1 MASEADRVAIEQAAL
16 ELRTINLAM
25 QAIAATLTGVA
36 QTKVQNA
43 SGNIAQ
49 ARDQLLKAAAKM
61 RVDDL
66 TTEVTAVQAA
76 LTQATTDYNALP

>member
-49 ARDQLLKAAAKM
+49 ARDQPRKAAAKM

-66 TTEVTAVQAA
+66 TTEGTAVQAA